1 MVLEHRIR
9 IRKKNMN
16 KIDSLEFIEV
26 LSSWSNVSQ
35 NRMSELGTVKD
46 GL

>member
-1 MVLEHRIR
+1 M
-9 IRKKNMN
+9 K

-35 NRMSELGTVKD
+35 NRMSELGTLKD